1 VAREVAVNKA
11 KVGQDNV
18 RASWRSVSPRA
29 RSRAA
34 AVNVL
39 RRNENEGCEE
49 SRLPN
54 QRRSVEGSAT
64 RSGSA
69 TVGAADS
76 REQCSTK

>member
-1 VAREVAVNKA
+1 ML
-11 KVGQDNV
+11 GQDKV
-18 RASWRSVSPRA
+18 KASCQIVSPRA
-29 RSRAA
+29 RNRAA

-49 SRLPN
+49 SRLRN
-54 QRRSVEGSAT
+54 QRRRVEGSAT